1 MPEYSLA
8 LSDAE
13 IARYQLMAEMAEQR
27 ERGLWTAA
35 GAVPGARIADVGC
48 GPGAI
53 AARLAA
59 MTAPAGAVWAV
70 DRDSGALA
78 VAEALAER
86 SGVRLHTLTGSADA
100 TGLEPGVWDLV
111 MLRHVLAHN
120 GGREQA
126 IVDHLA
132 ELAKPGGAVYLADID
147 ADSSRVRGTTD
158 PVFQEMEDRYRE
170 LHRLRGNDLTVGT
183 RLDEL
188 LTTAGLD
195 VVAFQG
201 HIDIVKPPPGMRG
214 PVWAARDALVADGL
228 ATHDDITR
236 WDEAFRRAE
245 GDGTGIRFFAAV
257 FVAFGRRPAP

>member
-8 LSDAE
+8 LSDPE
-13 IARYQLMAEMAEQR
+13 IARYQLMADMAEQR

-53 AARLAA
+53 AARLATMA
-59 MTAPAGAVWAV
+59 APDGAVWAV
-70 DRDSGALA
+70 DRDRDALA
-78 VAEALAER
+78 VADALAER
-86 SGVRLHTLTGSADA
+86 SGVRVHTVRGSADA
-100 TGLEPGVWDLV
+100 TGLAPGTCDLV

-120 GGREQA
+120 GGREQE

-132 ELAKPGGAVYLADID
+132 GLAKPGGAVYLADID
-147 ADSSRVRGTTD
+147 ADSSRMRGVGD
-158 PVFQEMEDRYRE
+158 PAFQEMEDCYRE

-188 LTTAGLD
+188 LTTAGLE

-228 ATHDDITR
+228 VTPADIAH
-236 WDEAFRRAE
+236 WDEAFRHAE
-245 GDGTGIRFFAAV
+245 KDGTEIRFFAAV
-257 FVAFGRRPAP
+257 FVAFGRRPIP